1 MSGASFAR
9 VEVQFSVCGFEILT
23 TTPTPI
29 LLLGHNR
36 SQGEVRYPSSTYISL
51 ITNSEPGC
59 PVTQYAIYTKTA
71 GVYIAYVGPNIL
83 IDVVTQEIVVNT
95 LAPIPQ
101 SQYFV

>member
-1 MSGASFAR
+1 LETWDGSTFSPYSGTNARLDGALDLLISTSIPLTTTSVWIKGVSMSGASFAR

-59 PVTQYAIYTKTA
+59 PVT
-71 GVYIAYVGPNIL
+71 
-83 IDVVTQEIVVNT
+83 
-95 LAPIPQ
+95 
-101 SQYFV
+101 